1 MLLPVMVSMAL
12 GVLYPQYEIRI
23 LFLCCLLLLVMHLH
37 YGISVVSLM
46 GITVYMCLCV
56 CGVCVFVRVF
66 VCVCVCV
73 SVCVC
78 LFICVRVH
86 LYHCVFMY
94 KCLQFNWHGM
104 LNEIGP
110 AGIKLHESCWLAC
123 VQWHL
128 TQVACWSGPTC
139 KHFTVVHPVCL
150 GHWWWVQT
158 CEWKLSCLVCN
169 SRITTECVV
178 PCIFTT
184 IFVFSVDVML
194 HKRRRKDTC
203 VTNLSTAK
211 LSLWSTLVT
220 FETIAS

>member
-46 GITVYMCLCV
+46 GITVYMCLC
-56 CGVCVFVRVF
+56 GVCVFVCVF
-66 VCVCVCV
+66 VCLSICLCM
-73 SVCVC
+73 SVC
-78 LFICVRVH
+78 LFVCVRVH
-86 LYHCVFMY
+86 LCLCMFMY

-110 AGIKLHESCWLAC
+110 AGTKLHESCWLAC

-150 GHWWWVQT
+150 VHWWWVQT
-158 CEWKLSCLVCN
+158 CEWKLSCLMCS
-169 SRITTECVV
+169 SRITTKCVI

-203 VTNLSTAK
+203 VTYLSIAK